1 MKKDPSLSRRVY
13 VLVAVVLFWGSAI
26 GLRLYFLHVVRSADY
41 RQRAERQQ
49 QRTFEVTPPRGIIY
63 DSHKNEL
70 AISIKVDSVFAVPE
84 EIDHPAATAKT
95 LSKLLGLNTDDLLDK
110 FQTQR
115 SFVWIKRK
123 LNATESSAIQKAKLA
138 GIYTQ
143 KEDRRFYP
151 KRDLAA
157 HVMGYVNVDEE
168 GMGGLE
174 YRYNGSVRGETG
186 RAVIMADAR
195 GRSFNSIEQPAL
207 PGADLIT
214 TIDENI
220 QYILE
225 KEVTAAA
232 AKTHP
237 KGISII
243 AMSPSTGEIFGMA
256 NYPTFNPNEYAKY
269 SPAAWTNRGVSE
281 TYEPGS
287 TFKIVTAASAIEE
300 GVASPSDVIDCQMG
314 SITLFGRLIHDHARF
329 GLLTVKQIMEK
340 SSDVGAIKLG
350 LRVGDERF
358 ATYIDRMGFGKVTS
372 IDLPAEERGLTKPA
386 SRWTKS
392 SIGSIAMGQ
401 EIGVTPL
408 QIVRMVSVIANGG
421 ILYRP
426 YVVKTIEDPNGN
438 VLSETAPYGERVISA
453 DTAAKLQDML
463 EVVVAAGTATAG
475 RLEGYTAAGK
485 TGTAQK
491 IDETGHYSK
500 TKFVAS
506 FAGFAPAS
514 NPVIAIIVVVDEPS
528 GQHMGGEVAAPV
540 FKKVAEPILRYMSVP
555 PDAPSYAPQY
565 TVKQEARPDR
575 NHALKPSIAAAG
587 GFAPKY
593 VMADFNPRSVDSDV
607 EFGEIV
613 VPDFGGKSLREVAE
627 DCLRAGFRLQSVGS
641 GAAVQQIPPAG
652 TTVSAGT
659 RIQVRFSTRALQR

>member
-1 MKKDPSLSRRVY
+1 MKKDTSLSRRVY
-13 VLVAVVLFWGSAI
+13 VLVAVIGLWGSVI
-26 GLRLYFLHVVRSADY
+26 GARLYFLHVVRSADY

-63 DSHKNEL
+63 DRHKNEL
-70 AISIKVDSVFAVPE
+70 AVSIKVDSVFAVPE
-84 EIDHPAATAKT
+84 EIDQPEATAKT
-95 LSKLLGLNTDDLLDK
+95 LSKVLGLSTDELSAK

-123 LNATESSAIQKAKLA
+123 LNAAESLAIQKAKLP
-138 GIYTQ
+138 GIYSQ

-151 KRDLAA
+151 KRELAA

-186 RAVIMADAR
+186 RAIIMSDAR

-207 PGADLIT
+207 PGANLVT

-225 KEVTAAA
+225 KEVTSAA
-232 AKTHP
+232 AKTRP

-243 AMSPSTGEIFGMA
+243 AMSPSTGEILGMA
-256 NYPTFNPNEYAKY
+256 NYPTFNPNEYTKY
-269 SPAAWTNRGVSE
+269 SSEAWTNRGVSQ

-314 SITLFGRLIHDHARF
+314 SITLFGRLIHDHKAF

-350 LRVGDERF
+350 LRIGDERF
-358 ATYIDRMGFGKVTS
+358 AGYIDRMGFGKLTS
-372 IDLPAEERGLTKPA
+372 IDLPAEERGLFKPA

-426 YVVKTIEDPNGN
+426 YVVKTVENSKGD
-438 VLSETAPYGERVISA
+438 VLSETMPRGERVISA

-463 EVVVAAGTATAG
+463 EVVVTEGTATAG
-475 RLEGYTAAGK
+475 KLEGYTAAGK

-506 FAGFAPAS
+506 FTGFAPAS
-514 NPVIAIIVVVDEPS
+514 NPVIAVIVVVDEPA
-528 GQHMGGEVAAPV
+528 GQHMGGEVAAPI

-565 TVKQEARPDR
+565 TVKQEVKPNLERM
-575 NHALKPSIAAAG
+575 LKPNASSRG
-587 GFAPKY
+587 PFEPKY
-593 VMADFNPRSVDSDV
+593 VVADFSPGSFGSDAG
-607 EFGEIV
+607 FGEIV
-613 VPDFGGKSLREVAE
+613 VPDFGGKSLREVTQ
-627 DCLRAGFRLQSVGS
+627 DCLKSGLRLQSIGS
-641 GAAVQQIPPAG
+641 GAAVEQVPSPG
-652 TTVSAGT
+652 TTVYPGA
-659 RIQVRFSTRALQR
+659 RIQVRFSSRAPQR